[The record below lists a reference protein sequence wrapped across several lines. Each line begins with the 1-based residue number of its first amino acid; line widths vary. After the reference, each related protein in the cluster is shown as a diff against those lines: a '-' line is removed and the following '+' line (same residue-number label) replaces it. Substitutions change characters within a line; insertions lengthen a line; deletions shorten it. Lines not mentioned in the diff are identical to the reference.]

1 MLNLRMIRVLALGLA
16 ALGVAFAGPVSAATT
31 TDEKAAVLVYAKIL
45 GNPDGV
51 CLDDDGGSCDVECDA
66 PCEVTDTIV
75 EVANLDSQLAAA
87 HCFYVNANSH
97 CNNTGAV
104 CTRPEDC
111 LLGEFTGV
119 CRPDWSEL
127 NFDIRVTPNQPLVW
141 SAVEGFGG
149 SDLPLRAN
157 AGMRVPPLP
166 ESPFVGELKCI
177 QTDPTAA
184 DRRPAACDPGA
195 CANSF
200 IGQASIQNIAIA
212 DGDDDDITNVDVQ
225 SYNAIGI
232 RNDGDNDGDGNI
244 EIGTEYEPCPSTLVL
259 NHLFDGA
266 ADPIDDD
273 YRAAS
278 ELTLVPCSEDLYAQ
292 TRETITAQFLV
303 YNEFEQRFSTSRGVD
318 CFLDSPLSLI
328 DTSQPDR
335 SIFNAGVA
343 GTVAGQSRI
352 QGVNGGLLGLGVLN
366 MVGIIDDDDDTAGAA
381 YNLNQDGDRE
391 GTDLIRIP

>member
-1 MLNLRMIRVLALGLA
+1 M
-16 ALGVAFAGPVSAATT
+16 
-31 TDEKAAVLVYAKIL
+31 
-45 GNPDGV
+45 
-51 CLDDDGGSCDVECDA
+51 
-66 PCEVTDTIV
+66 
-75 EVANLDSQLAAA
+75 
-87 HCFYVNANSH
+87 
-97 CNNTGAV
+97 
-104 CTRPEDC
+104 
-111 LLGEFTGV
+111 
-119 CRPDWSEL
+119 
-127 NFDIRVTPNQPLVW
+127 
-141 SAVEGFGG
+141 
-149 SDLPLRAN
+149 
-157 AGMRVPPLP
+157 
-166 ESPFVGELKCI
+166 
-177 QTDPTAA
+177 
-184 DRRPAACDPGA
+184 
-195 CANSF
+195 
-200 IGQASIQNIAIA
+200 GQASIQNIAIA